1 MLHSLLQ
8 FSSEKMIRTVQITEI
23 NFDLTLDDEDAWEID
38 DSEMLQESLQNGY
51 IGQIFELEVPDD
63 ADDEEIEYE
72 LCEEVSE
79 SSGWCINS
87 IDFRH
92 ILR

>member
-1 MLHSLLQ
+1 
-8 FSSEKMIRTVQITEI
+8 MIRTVQITEI

-38 DSEMLQESLQNGY
+38 DPEMLQESLQNGY
-51 IGQIFELEVPDD
+51 IGQTYELEVPDD

>member
-38 DSEMLQESLQNGY
+38 DPEMLQESLQNGY
-51 IGQIFELEVPDD
+51 IGQIFELEVSDD
-63 ADDEEIEYE
+63 ADDEEIAYE
-72 LCEEVSE
+72 LCEEVSD